1 MKKIIIIV
9 LFLISL
15 LSIVLVLTKYND
27 YSKITKTKSN
37 DEEINEEIKK
47 IDEEII
53 IKSKE
58 YESIKEENEDL
69 IKELEVW
76 QERVAK
82 VKSYLS

>member
-1 MKKIIIIV
+1 MKKIVAIV

-53 IKSKE
+53 NKSKE
-58 YESIKEENEDL
+58 YESIKEENKDL